1 MITDERLQHI
11 IDSMAECGLV
21 KGKGVIIVC
30 NPKAENIAKVVAM
43 KAGLVIVRI
52 DHEEN
57 ENLLDA
63 NRVVYMNA
71 DAVPAYKLPTAE
83 ELDRVFEKMEYTPS
97 IDIDS
102 VRDRQRYLRQ
112 QHKYAI
118 RQSSKFKK

>member
-1 MITDERLQHI
+1 
-11 IDSMAECGLV
+11 MAECGLV
-21 KGKGVIIVC
+21 KGKDVIIVC
-30 NPKAENIAKVVAM
+30 NPKAESIARAVAM

-102 VRDRQRYLRQ
+102 VRERQRYLRQ